1 MWSGYILDKT
11 LGSTALLVHRRKNII
26 RNIFSLVQNSNVPSK
41 FKSYSKSET
50 SVLNE
55 MSQSTSSSSRAQVP

>member
-1 MWSGYILDKT
+1 MWIYSGYDMWSGYILDKT

-41 FKSYSKSET
+41 FKSY
-50 SVLNE
+50 
-55 MSQSTSSSSRAQVP
+55 